1 MLLRWLTISVVLI
14 LTGACKPHRFVY
26 SPSEI
31 GYVIVDP
38 NDDIHIRSL
47 EVLTG
52 VGELGVPRQRAMA
65 MAVADYGPIKE
76 HKITMGAGIDSLCTK
91 EGGVDAATTA
101 INDPRVLGII
111 GTTCSLS
118 AVAASPIVS
127 KAGLVMIS
135 SANSAPS
142 LTSDLYGKAGKNY
155 HPGYYRVAS
164 NDIHQ
169 ARAVAE
175 FVYNELDLRK
185 VAAINDGDP
194 YTVGITDAFSFAFA
208 NLGGSVVSV
217 SVVSKGQVDMLPL
230 LTSISTNNPEVIFFP
245 LFPDEAAH
253 IVRQIDKVD
262 GLEDVTLVV

>member
-1 MLLRWLTISVVLI
+1 MLLRWLTTSVVLI

-118 AVAASPIVS
+118 AVDWRGKMPAKRYRVRLTAEERKELDPQVNT
-127 KAGLVMIS
+127 GTG
-135 SANSAPS
+135 SARRLRRAPS
-142 LTSDLYGKAGKNY
+142 CKF
-155 HPGYYRVAS
+155 R
-164 NDIHQ
+164 
-169 ARAVAE
+169 
-175 FVYNELDLRK
+175 
-185 VAAINDGDP
+185 
-194 YTVGITDAFSFAFA
+194 
-208 NLGGSVVSV
+208 
-217 SVVSKGQVDMLPL
+217 
-230 LTSISTNNPEVIFFP
+230 
-245 LFPDEAAH
+245 
-253 IVRQIDKVD
+253 
-262 GLEDVTLVV
+262 

>member
-1 MLLRWLTISVVLI
+1 MLLRWLTTSVVLI

-142 LTSDLYGKAGKNY
+142 LILQPHSCWPKTERIKRG
-155 HPGYYRVAS
+155 
-164 NDIHQ
+164 
-169 ARAVAE
+169 AE
-175 FVYNELDLRK
+175 
-185 VAAINDGDP
+185 VAASGP
-194 YTVGITDAFSFAFA
+194 FMQFRGCSKCAFA
-208 NLGGSVVSV
+208 PSFS
-217 SVVSKGQVDMLPL
+217 
-230 LTSISTNNPEVIFFP
+230 PEK
-245 LFPDEAAH
+245 L
-253 IVRQIDKVD
+253 QIRE
-262 GLEDVTLVV
+262 LRL